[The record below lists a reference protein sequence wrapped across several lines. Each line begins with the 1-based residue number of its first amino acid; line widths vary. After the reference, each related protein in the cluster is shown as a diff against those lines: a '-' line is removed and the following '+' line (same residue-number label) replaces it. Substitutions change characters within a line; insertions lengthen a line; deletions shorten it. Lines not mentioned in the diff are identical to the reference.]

1 MARKLGTG
9 KIIEDDGGSR
19 KWAGGVKSQIAG
31 ATQHK
36 GLNARYVPLRQITP
50 DPENPRR
57 LAITPD
63 RVRETILKHP
73 INPIWIKGKDAKD
86 EWWDEY
92 STAVAEELGGKAL
105 TDFLDTLLLALSI
118 KSHDR
123 LINPVTVYA
132 EESGTDL
139 RLIAGERRFLAH
151 VILGEDTIA
160 ARILA
165 HRPDDLEKDILQWE
179 ENNQRLELS
188 LHEQLINLQRLL
200 NGWEKQ
206 RSAKLSVGQMV
217 TLAGLPR
224 VTSHRYLTVI
234 RCKHPALMAAV
245 ESGQVSSLKRAAAL
259 ATLST
264 KELEEA
270 LSPTPKA
277 KKSQPIFRIKRSS
290 NYNPI
295 KAVLRAAAE
304 QLGGK
309 AYIKMLDNQE
319 LDTAEGIAE
328 AFDHLVNHVTAQQ
341 AEQD

>member
-1 MARKLGTG
+1 MRKLGTG
-9 KIIEDDGGSR
+9 KIDDEAGTR

-36 GLNARYVPLRQITP
+36 GLNARYVPLSQITL

-57 LAITPD
+57 LAITPET
-63 RVRETILKHP
+63 VRDVIRFYPLDSG
-73 INPIWIKGKDAKD
+73 WIKGDTKD

-92 STAVAEELGGKAL
+92 AAHVGKALSGKVL

-118 KSHDR
+118 KHHER

-132 EESGTDL
+132 ADSGTDL

-151 VILGEDTIA
+151 VMLGEETIA
-160 ARILA
+160 ARILP

-188 LHEQLINLQRLL
+188 LHEQLNNLQRLL
-200 NGWEKQ
+200 KGWEKQ
-206 RSAKLSVGQMV
+206 RGAKLSVGQMV
-217 TLAGLPR
+217 ALAGLPR
-224 VTSHRYLTVI
+224 VTAHRYLTVI
-234 RCKHPALMAAV
+234 RCPHAALMTAIEA
-245 ESGQVSSLKRAAAL
+245 GQISSLKQAAAL

-264 KELEEA
+264 QELDEA
-270 LSPTPKA
+270 LQPASRD
-277 KKSQPIFRIKRSS
+277 KKPQPIFRIKRSGDYS
-290 NYNPI
+290 PI

-309 AYIKMLDNQE
+309 HYLKLLDSQE
-319 LDTAEGIAE
+319 LESAEGIAE
-328 AFDHLVNHVTAQQ
+328 AFDQLVKHVAAQQ
-341 AEQD
+341 SHQH